1 MPNPI
6 NTLPVQQFLQQVKS
20 AELGQ
25 QKEVKIDIKTAKLLA
40 LCLGELTAKLV
51 EDQDIL
57 LNKLLQAQGSG
68 DISVRMDGGGFG
80 ST

>member
-6 NTLPVQQFLQQVKS
+6 NTVPVQQFLQQVKA

-25 QKEVKIDIKTAKLLA
+25 QKELKLDIKTAKLLA
-40 LCLGELTAKLV
+40 FCLGEVMAKLV
-51 EDQDIL
+51 EDQDL
-57 LNKLLQAQGSG
+57 LLAKLQQSQGTG

-80 ST
+80 SA